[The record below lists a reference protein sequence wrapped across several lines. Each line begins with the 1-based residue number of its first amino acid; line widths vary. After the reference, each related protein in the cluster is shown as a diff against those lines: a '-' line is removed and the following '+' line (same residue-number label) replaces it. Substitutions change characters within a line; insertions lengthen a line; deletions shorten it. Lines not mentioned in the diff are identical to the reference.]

1 MTQSHTSWQSNKFL
15 LYLRSLL
22 FFVSTTLS
30 MLIIGPIV
38 LLLIFFPFEYRYRL
52 AMLWVDLVQW
62 GARHFCGIDYRVE
75 GLEHIPAD
83 GNVIYLSK
91 HQSAWETLALF
102 KILPG
107 RLVFVLK
114 RELLW
119 IPVWGWAMSTLKHI
133 AINRQLKKIALQ
145 TLIDRGIE
153 RLQEGFSVVIFPEGT
168 RIAPGEQKKF
178 NAGGALLAQRSGY
191 PVIPIAHNAGSF
203 WPRNSFLKY
212 PGSITVRIGP
222 LIQTKG
228 RKAQEINQEVAAW
241 INTTMQE
248 IEGRR

>member
-1 MTQSHTSWQSNKFL
+1 MTQFNTSWQGNKFL

-22 FFVSTTLS
+22 FFVSTTIT
-30 MLIIGPIV
+30 MLMIGPIV
-38 LLLIFFPFEYRYRL
+38 LLLVFFPFEYRYRL
-52 AMLWVDLVQW
+52 AMFWVDLVQW
-62 GARHFCGIDYRVE
+62 GAKYFCGIDYRVQ
-75 GLEHIPAD
+75 GLEHIPTD

-133 AINRQLKKIALQ
+133 AINRQLKKVALQ
-145 TLIDRGIE
+145 ALISQGTA
-153 RLQEGFSVVIFPEGT
+153 RLREGFSVVIFPEGT
-168 RIAPGEQKKF
+168 RIAPGEQRKF

-191 PVIPIAHNAGSF
+191 PVIPIAHNAGTF

-212 PGSITVRIGP
+212 PGTITVRIGP

-228 RKAQEINQEVAAW
+228 RQAQEINQEVAAW
-241 INTTMQE
+241 INATMRE

>member
-1 MTQSHTSWQSNKFL
+1 MAQFNTSWQGSKFL

-22 FFVSTTLS
+22 FFVSTTIS

-38 LLLIFFPFEYRYRL
+38 LLLYFFPFGYRYRL
-52 AMLWVDLVQW
+52 AMFWVNLVHW
-62 GARHFCGIDYRVE
+62 GARFFCGIDYRAE
-75 GLEHIPAD
+75 GLQHIPTEE
-83 GNVIYLSK
+83 NVIYLCK

-133 AINRQLKKIALQ
+133 AINRQLKKAALQ
-145 TLIDRGIE
+145 TLIDQGIA

-168 RIAPGEQKKF
+168 RIAPGEQRKF

-191 PVIPIAHNAGSF
+191 PLIPIAHNAGTF

-212 PGSITVRIGP
+212 PGTITVRIGP
-222 LIQTKG
+222 LIQSKG
-228 RKAQEINQEVAAW
+228 RKAQDINQEVAAW
-241 INTTMQE
+241 INETMQE
-248 IEGRR
+248 IDT